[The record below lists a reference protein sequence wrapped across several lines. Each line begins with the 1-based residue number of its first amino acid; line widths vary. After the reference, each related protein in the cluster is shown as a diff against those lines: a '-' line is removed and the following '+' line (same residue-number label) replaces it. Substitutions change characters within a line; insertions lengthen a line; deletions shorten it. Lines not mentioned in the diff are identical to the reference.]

1 MSPLSLPGTRDV
13 GRDGEGGSVH
23 HSTFFAGYFPWSSS
37 GCPWSPSFQ
46 GEGAA
51 RNPGLGEGVWLLS
64 RRRVIAEQHHMTGYG
79 GNDNGNDAWSTA
91 GKGREAAPCQV
102 NQGNPPGNPKLPAL
116 QLRRQTSFGQA
127 WLRRRP
133 PRKAA
138 VRFVVR
144 LRFRPYQHGDAKPG
158 LPLLPT
164 LGSIQGRG
172 RGAGGGGPG
181 HVGAQRSPPK
191 KKKKPTGERPS
202 EAGTTFHPDRDLQA

>member
-1 MSPLSLPGTRDV
+1 MGRGVLYITRPFLLGTFPGLRRAVRGLPRSRVRGPPV
-13 GRDGEGGSVH
+13 
-23 HSTFFAGYFPWSSS
+23 
-37 GCPWSPSFQ
+37 
-46 GEGAA
+46 A

-181 HVGAQRSPPK
+181 HVGAKRSPPK
-191 KKKKPTGERPS
+191 KKKNRRERGLAKRARLSIPIEICRLDRGS
-202 EAGTTFHPDRDLQA
+202 E